1 MDAGGRARGGCAGAT
16 TPDAGAGG
24 GVGRGDAGNVGA
36 TASNHVPS
44 GAVGW
49 FGCPTYCQAEVSTG
63 GGKGAACR
71 EGDLRAAATHG
82 KGRGLLGGLR
92 RGRAGARGG
101 AARVRRYPLS
111 GTWRVR
117 GADGGGRAPRT
128 RGGGG
133 RVGGQLGGITR
144 DARPARSARLDHGF
158 PRRLLCARQEGG

>member
-63 GGKGAACR
+63 GGNGAAR
-71 EGDLRAAATHG
+71 RGGDLRAAATHG
-82 KGRGLLGGLR
+82 KGRGVLGGGR
-92 RGRAGARGG
+92 RGRAGASGDGVEGRGEH
-101 AARVRRYPLS
+101 AS
-111 GTWRVR
+111 GT
-117 GADGGGRAPRT
+117 GG
-128 RGGGG
+128 
-133 RVGGQLGGITR
+133 
-144 DARPARSARLDHGF
+144 
-158 PRRLLCARQEGG
+158 